1 MAFSK
6 EQIEE
11 LDVLL
16 HFNLDSSLKGIK
28 VHKSAR
34 PEMIEAIKRLHEKGM
49 LTQVDGGYLTELGQK
64 TTDHAQALL
73 TLLMPARQMAS

>member
-11 LDVLL
+11 LNVLL
-16 HFNLDSSLKGIK
+16 QFNLNSAMRGIK

-34 PEMIEAIKRLHEKGM
+34 PEMIEAIQRLYEKGM
-49 LTQVDGGYLTELGQK
+49 LTQVDGGYLTDLGQK
-64 TTDHAQALL
+64 ATDHTQALL
-73 TLLMPARQMAS
+73 TMLMPARQMAS

>member
-11 LDVLL
+11 LNVLL
-16 HFNLDSSLKGIK
+16 QFNQSSSMKGIK

-34 PEMIEAIKRLHEKGM
+34 PEMIGAIQRLFDKGM
-49 LTQVDGGYLTELGQK
+49 LTQVDGGYLTDLGQK
-64 TTDHAQALL
+64 ATDHTQALL
-73 TLLMPARQMAS
+73 TMLMPARQLAS

>member
-11 LDVLL
+11 LNVLL
-16 HFNLDSSLKGIK
+16 HFNMDSALKGIK

-34 PEMIEAIKRLHEKGM
+34 PEMIDAIKRLYEKGM

-64 TTDHAQALL
+64 TTDHTQALL
-73 TLLMPARQMAS
+73 TLLMPAREMAS